1 MNVYAIDS
9 KGKVQTEI
17 KNISCFH
24 PLSKSVIVAKNSK
37 YYFADKNGN
46 PINNNLYHKL
56 SVPSHT
62 GAPSPSYLWT
72 FLIGPRSHADYNVW
86 EVRTDYI
93 DKEKTV
99 NSILEKLTLEGVGK
113 IKMGQTFSQL
123 ADLFKLYNDNNYLN
137 IRNYDDWLF
146 LNTKD
151 YGINY
156 IYATYAVCGII
167 NWAVRVIRMK
177 INTNDVPVD
186 DISELIAREIPLY
199 LTQTLGMTRD
209 KYDEDEG
216 CYLYHSE
223 KYAYKVIH
231 YEGETELLLVST
243 QD

>member
-1 MNVYAIDS
+1 M
-9 KGKVQTEI
+9 
-17 KNISCFH
+17 
-24 PLSKSVIVAKNSK
+24 
-37 YYFADKNGN
+37 
-46 PINNNLYHKL
+46 
-56 SVPSHT
+56 
-62 GAPSPSYLWT
+62 
-72 FLIGPRSHADYNVW
+72 
-86 EVRTDYI
+86 
-93 DKEKTV
+93 
-99 NSILEKLTLEGVGK
+99 
-113 IKMGQTFSQL
+113 
-123 ADLFKLYNDNNYLN
+123 
-137 IRNYDDWLF
+137 
-146 LNTKD
+146 NTKD